1 MLRRASSTLPV
12 DATIAY
18 RAGAYSGWGPFR
30 ADFIPPPEGER
41 LEVRV
46 WSPGAGTVNVYS
58 ADLIGAG
65 RNSSGVMAGS

>member
-1 MLRRASSTLPV
+1 VPV